1 MRLNKSKKTSTN
13 LYCKF
18 LGFLTKKGDKLS
30 ARKLLDKTFF
40 SVSKKLKMSKEKALN
55 LLFSRLNSFVEMKKI
70 RVRRKIVLVPFPI
83 SFKRRS
89 YLIVK
94 WIIDATKVEKK
105 KSPLHK
111 KLTKEITDVLEGSKS
126 RSQNLRQTNFSKA
139 LANKSNAHFRW

>member
-1 MRLNKSKKTSTN
+1 MRLNKSKQTNTN

-18 LGFLTKKGDKLS
+18 LGFLTKKGNKLN
-30 ARKLLDKTFF
+30 ARKLLNKTFF
-40 SVSKKLKMSKEKALN
+40 SVSKKLEMSKEKALN
-55 LLFSRLNSFVEMKKI
+55 LLFYKLNSFVEVKKV

-94 WIIDATKVEKK
+94 WIVDSTKGEKK

-111 KLTKEITDVLEGSKS
+111 KLTKEILDVLEGSKS
-126 RSQNLRQTNFSKA
+126 RSQSLRQVNFSKA

>member
-1 MRLNKSKKTSTN
+1 MRLNKSKKTSKN
-13 LYCKF
+13 LYYKF
-18 LGFLTKKGDKLS
+18 LGFLTKKGDKLN

-40 SVSKKLKMSKEKALN
+40 SVSKKLKVSREKALN
-55 LLFSRLNSFVEMKKI
+55 LLFSRLNSFVEIKRI

-94 WIIDATKVEKK
+94 WIIEATKVEKK

-111 KLTKEITDVLEGSKS
+111 KLTKEIISVLEGFKSK
-126 RSQNLRQTNFSKA
+126 SQNLRQMNFSKA